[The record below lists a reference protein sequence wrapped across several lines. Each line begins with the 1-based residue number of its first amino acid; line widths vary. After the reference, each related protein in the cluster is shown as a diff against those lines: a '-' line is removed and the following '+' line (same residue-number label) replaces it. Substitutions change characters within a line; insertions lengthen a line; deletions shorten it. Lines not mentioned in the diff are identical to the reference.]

1 MSAQVCAFG
10 KVLAQQAVGVLIHPS
25 LPRAMRIA
33 EEDRQA
39 GVYAQ
44 LSMLSHLSTLVPGQR
59 SAQLLRQIRDR
70 GGDRVSNGLGAV
82 ACVTDTD
89 RPQLDRLMADVRQG
103 KVDLVV
109 VWRLASFVR
118 SMPQLWNI
126 IDEFQQREVDLVVLK
141 QPNDTTEGKQ
151 TFAILTA
158 VAEFESELMRE
169 KIRLGMA
176 EAKARGRR
184 VGRKPI
190 PAKKQDMA
198 RRLRAQGDTYRTI
211 AAALKISPRT
221 AFTYAHDVDN
231 YEV

>member
-1 MSAQVCAFG
+1 
-10 KVLAQQAVGVLIHPS
+10 
-25 LPRAMRIA
+25 
-33 EEDRQA
+33 
-39 GVYAQ
+39 
-44 LSMLSHLSTLVPGQR
+44 MLHAAIYHRLSTVDQNHKTRRELEAYVESRKNLFLVDSYYDAT
-59 SAQLLRQIRDR
+59 SA
-70 GGDRVSNGLGAV
+70 
-82 ACVTDTD
+82 TDTD

-103 KVDLVV
+103 KVELVV
-109 VWRLASFVR
+109 VWRLARFVR

-126 IDEFQQREVDLVVLK
+126 TEEFHQREVDLVVLK
-141 QPNDTTEGKQ
+141 QPIDTTEGKQ
-151 TFAILTA
+151 TFAVLRA

-176 EAKARGRR
+176 QAKARGRR

-190 PAKKQDMA
+190 SAKKQDMA
-198 RRLRAQGDTYRTI
+198 RRLRAQGDTYRAI